1 MQVPVIRVREI
12 WLLISITI
20 RAAMVKA
27 GCSMMPG
34 QTNVQNDPFCI
45 DELYKHVCLYR
56 KQ

>member
-45 DELYKHVCLYR
+45 DELYKHVCIYR